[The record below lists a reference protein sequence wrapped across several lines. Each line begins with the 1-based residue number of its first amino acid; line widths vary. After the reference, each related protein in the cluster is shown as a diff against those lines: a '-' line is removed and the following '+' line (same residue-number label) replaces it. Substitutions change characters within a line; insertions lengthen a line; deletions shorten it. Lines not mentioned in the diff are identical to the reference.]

1 METDIRRTHT
11 CGDLRVEDCGR
22 DVTLMGWAASVRDHG
37 GRLFLVLRDRYGVTQ
52 VTVAPDRAPDLA
64 ACVRDLKA
72 ESVVLV
78 RGTVVDRGANR
89 NPRLPT
95 GDIEVEAREVV
106 VLNSSK
112 PLPFP
117 IADSVDA
124 LEVTRLKY
132 RYLDLRRA
140 PLARNLV
147 TRALATRIARE
158 YLDSQ
163 GFLEIETPILL
174 KSTPEGARDFL
185 VPSRVHPGSFY
196 ALPQSP
202 QTLKQV
208 LMVAGMDRYYQV
220 ARCFRDEDLRADRQ
234 PEFTQIDLEMS
245 FATPELVQEVTEG
258 LLVALW
264 RGVLGVEVARP
275 FPRIPY
281 REAMERYGSDR
292 PDLRFG
298 LALETVTDVLAGSSF
313 QVFSGAARSG
323 GAVVALRV
331 PGGGAPVGG
340 GQAGG
345 AGQDWSRKDVD
356 ALTTV
361 ATDNGARGLVWLKV
375 REDDWQ
381 GPAAKFLSAEERG
394 ALRARTGAVPGDLLL
409 LVADGRADTARV
421 ALGAVRLAVGER
433 LGLRDPGR
441 HAFAW
446 VTDFPMFEWDA
457 AGGRPAAM
465 HHPFTSPVPEDL
477 DFLESDP
484 LRVRAR
490 AYDVVLNGVELG
502 GGSIRIHRRDV
513 QQRVFRALGLSEDTA
528 QARFGFLLEALE
540 YGAPPHGG
548 LALGLDRIV
557 MLLCGARSIR
567 EVIAFPKTT
576 SAACL
581 MTQSPSEVDAA
592 QLAELHLE
600 VRNP

>member
-11 CGDLRVEDCGR
+11 CGDLRLADCGR
-22 DVTLMGWAASVRDHG
+22 EVTLMGWVASVRDHG
-37 GRLFLVLRDRYGVTQ
+37 GCLFLVLRDRYGSTQ
-52 VTVAPDRAPDLA
+52 VTVKPDQSPDLA
-64 ACVRDLKA
+64 VCVRDLKA
-72 ESVVLV
+72 ESVVMV
-78 RGTVVDRGANR
+78 RGTVADRGSNR

-106 VLNSSK
+106 VLNSAK

-132 RYLDLRRA
+132 RYLDLRRT
-140 PLARNLV
+140 PLSRNLV
-147 TRALATRIARE
+147 TRALATRLARQ

-185 VPSRVHPGSFY
+185 VPSRIHPGSFY

-208 LMVAGMDRYYQV
+208 LMVAGMDRYYQI

-234 PEFTQIDLEMS
+234 PEFTQIDLEVS
-245 FATPELVQEVTEG
+245 FATPELVQEITEG
-258 LLVALW
+258 LLAALW
-264 RGVLGVEVARP
+264 RGVLGVEVPLP

-281 REAMERYGSDR
+281 GEAMERYGSDR
-292 PDLRFG
+292 PDLRFD
-298 LALETVTDVLAGSSF
+298 LPLVTVTDALAGSSF

-323 GAVVALRV
+323 GAIVALRV
-331 PGGGAPVGG
+331 AGGGAPVGG
-340 GQAGG
+340 AS
-345 AGQDWSRKDVD
+345 QDWSRKDVD
-356 ALTTV
+356 ALAAV

-381 GPAAKFLSAEERG
+381 GPAAKFLTAHERQ
-394 ALRARTGAVPGDLLL
+394 ALQARTGAVPGDLLL
-409 LVADGRADTARV
+409 LVADGRADAART

-433 LGLRDPGR
+433 LGLRDPAR

-457 AGGRPAAM
+457 AEGRPAAM

-477 DFLESDP
+477 DHLESDP
-484 LRVRAR
+484 LRVRAQ

-528 QARFGFLLEALE
+528 QARFGFLLDALE

-557 MLLCGARSIR
+557 MLLCGAKSIR

-581 MTQSPSEVDAA
+581 MTQSPSEVDTA

-600 VRNP
+600 VKNP

>member
-1 METDIRRTHT
+1 MDTDIRRTHT
-11 CGDLRVEDCGR
+11 CGDLRLQDCGR
-22 DVTLMGWAASVRDHG
+22 DVTLMGWVASVRDHG
-37 GRLFLVLRDRYGVTQ
+37 GALFLALRDRHGVTQ
-52 VTVAPDRAPDLA
+52 VTVDPTAAPDMAGL
-64 ACVRDLKA
+64 VRDLKA
-72 ESVVLV
+72 ESVVMV
-78 RGTVVDRGANR
+78 RGKVADRGPNR

-95 GDIEVEAREVV
+95 GDVEVHAREVV
-106 VLNSSK
+106 LLNPSK

-117 IADSVDA
+117 IADTVDA

-132 RYLDLRRA
+132 RYLDLRRT
-140 PLARNLV
+140 PLTRNLV
-147 TRALATRIARE
+147 TRALATRLVRQ

-185 VPSRVHPGSFY
+185 VPSRLHPGAFY

-208 LMVAGMDRYYQV
+208 LMVAGMDRYYQI

-234 PEFTQIDLEMS
+234 PEFTQIDLEVS
-245 FATPELVQEVTEG
+245 FATPPLVQEITEG
-258 LLVALW
+258 LLAALW
-264 RGVLGVEVARP
+264 RGVLGVEVPLP
-275 FPRIPY
+275 FPRVSY
-281 REAMERYGSDR
+281 REAMERYGSDK
-292 PDLRFG
+292 PDLRFD
-298 LALETVTDVLAGSSF
+298 LPLVTVTDALAGSSF

-323 GAVVALRV
+323 GGIVALRV
-331 PGGGAPVGG
+331 PAAG

-345 AGQDWSRKDVD
+345 GTQEWSRKDVD

-381 GPAAKFLSAEERG
+381 GPAAKFLTAGERQ
-394 ALRARTGAVPGDLLL
+394 ALQARTGAAPGDLLL
-409 LVADGRADTARV
+409 LVADGQADVART
-421 ALGAVRLAVGER
+421 ALGAVRLSVGER

-441 HAFAW
+441 LAFLW
-446 VTDFPMFEWDA
+446 VTDFPMFEWDEA
-457 AGGRPAAM
+457 EGRPVAM

-477 DFLESDP
+477 DLLESEP

-513 QQRVFRALGLSEDTA
+513 QQQVFRALGLSEDMA

-548 LALGLDRIV
+548 IALGLDRIV

-576 SAACL
+576 SATCL

-592 QLAELHLE
+592 QLAELHLD
-600 VRNP
+600 VRKP